1 MSPNS
6 KGIRSPATDLSTL
19 LLGGT
24 PPCRPPSP
32 FPSFPTSL
40 TCSLRTVRSPL
51 CTVSMLRTSMSEAEG
66 ETSPTFGGKYGAHLV
81 IPRSTTLVSITMAVQ
96 D

>member
-1 MSPNS
+1 
-6 KGIRSPATDLSTL
+6 
-19 LLGGT
+19 
-24 PPCRPPSP
+24 
-32 FPSFPTSL
+32 
-40 TCSLRTVRSPL
+40 
-51 CTVSMLRTSMSEAEG
+51 MLRTSMSEAEG